1 MNEEYIV
8 NIVQDFERCDAKCSV
23 CKANEIIN
31 GIGIDCTFCKLLCAY
46 KEDLSRAITE
56 VLDKM

>member
-1 MNEEYIV
+1 MNEEYMV
-8 NIVQDFERCDAKCSV
+8 NIVQDFERCDGRCSV

-31 GIGIDCTFCKLLCAY
+31 GTDCTFCKLLCIY

>member
-1 MNEEYIV
+1 MNEEYMV

-31 GIGIDCTFCKLLCAY
+31 GTDCTFCKLLCIY

-56 VLDKM
+56 VLDKL

>member
-8 NIVQDFERCDAKCSV
+8 NIVQDFENCGENGKCSV

-31 GIGIDCTFCKLLCAY
+31 GTDCTFCKLLCIY

-56 VLDKM
+56 VLDKL

>member
-1 MNEEYIV
+1 MK
-8 NIVQDFERCDAKCSV
+8 IVQDFERCDECSV

-31 GIGIDCTFCKLLCAY
+31 GIDCTFCELLRIY
-46 KEDLSRAITE
+46 EVDFSRAITE